1 MRQEIKFSFNNN
13 NNNRNNC
20 RNDKTNRELRIFLII
35 ETNNWRV
42 CFLYFIT
49 AIG

>member
-20 RNDKTNRELRIFLII
+20 RNNKTNRELRIFLII
-35 ETNNWRV
+35 R
-42 CFLYFIT
+42 LRQI
-49 AIG
+49 IGEYVSYIL